1 MPDSL
6 CEDEGELVGNIGKR
20 SLVLQPPL
28 AHREAGKGL
37 FSPPGA
43 AEGAAANAGRV
54 GAV

>member
-37 FSPPGA
+37 FSPGA